1 MNTAWIDTDRKVE
14 LRNRKM
20 KEYERYPTA
29 FRQYGSLYDFDPRPA
44 SDSEEV
50 TKAVNEYWLAYSN
63 LFHIASDSVLL
74 AVADFHKFRWL
85 QEGTADLSD
94 ADYDNEFKN
103 RYAIMLI

>member
-50 TKAVNEYWLAYSN
+50 TKAVN
-63 LFHIASDSVLL
+63 
-74 AVADFHKFRWL
+74 
-85 QEGTADLSD
+85 
-94 ADYDNEFKN
+94 
-103 RYAIMLI
+103 